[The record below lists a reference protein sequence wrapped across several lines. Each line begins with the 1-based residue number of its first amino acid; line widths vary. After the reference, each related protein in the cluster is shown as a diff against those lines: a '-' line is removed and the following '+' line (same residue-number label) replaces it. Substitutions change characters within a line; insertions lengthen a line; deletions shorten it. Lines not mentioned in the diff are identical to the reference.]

1 MKDHFS
7 PGRTTKPLWCMLCAI
22 SPNKKKKTIWR
33 RIFAYWKSV
42 ILTRDHL
49 VLKWPLYELALVQ
62 VRPKPEQNTL
72 AGVNTVIITCVYV
85 HTVFLYVQRYKS
97 LYKKMSLLGL
107 VVSPVHV
114 TFSVLRNSRSVS
126 LVMPMLFLTCSRR
139 LCFPFLPVL
148 CSLS

>member
-22 SPNKKKKTIWR
+22 SPNKKKENDMAQNICILEVCHFDTWSSRAKMTTLWAGSSSSQTKTWAKYSCWCQHSYYYMCICTYCVSLCTKIQ
-33 RIFAYWKSV
+33 IF
-42 ILTRDHL
+42 
-49 VLKWPLYELALVQ
+49 VQ
-62 VRPKPEQNTL
+62 
-72 AGVNTVIITCVYV
+72 
-85 HTVFLYVQRYKS
+85 
-97 LYKKMSLLGL
+97 KMSLLGL

-114 TFSVLRNSRSVS
+114 TFSVLRNSSAVS
-126 LVMPMLFLTCSRR
+126 LVMPMLFLTCSLR